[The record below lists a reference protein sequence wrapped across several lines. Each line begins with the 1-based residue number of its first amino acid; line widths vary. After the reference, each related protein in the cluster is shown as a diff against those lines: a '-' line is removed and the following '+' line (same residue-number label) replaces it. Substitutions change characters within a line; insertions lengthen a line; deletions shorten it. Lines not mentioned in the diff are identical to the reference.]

1 MQQGDT
7 VVVLDKVPLYGICV
21 RDPHPQRRQGQGP
34 RQPRRVLRV
43 PSAGARDERPLP
55 RHAGPQAGRSTNQ
68 LGGPVGGQPF
78 SDRSVRPQALLQVR
92 VVQAVAC
99 LPQGAA
105 VSGRA
110 AECLE
115 CRMTLPSQSL
125 ERRRAASFRY
135 YRRKGHAQ
143 VRDRAYGLEPGQY
156 EEILR
161 EQSGLCAIC
170 REPESATRQDGTPR
184 PLNVDHDHASGA
196 IRGLLCGGC
205 NKTLGNMRD
214 DPARLRAAADYLE
227 AHR

>member
-1 MQQGDT
+1 LAGSPFQIVQFGHK
-7 VVVLDKVPLYGICV
+7 LCSKCEWSKPLLAF
-21 RDPHPQRRQGQGP
+21 PKARRP
-34 RQPRRVLRV
+34 
-43 PSAGARDERPLP
+43 
-55 RHAGPQAGRSTNQ
+55 
-68 LGGPVGGQPF
+68 
-78 SDRSVRPQALLQVR
+78 
-92 VVQAVAC
+92 
-99 LPQGAA
+99 
-105 VSGRA
+105 SGRA

-161 EQSGLCAIC
+161 EQCGLCAIC
-170 REPESATRQDGTPR
+170 REPEHATRQDGTPR